1 MRITES
7 RLRRLIRSVI
17 KENLSDMHTNVVSKM
32 STIRTREDFL
42 EAVDN
47 FIKNDTKIIQNIRW
61 QNDGVKPEKYLVD
74 ITCPPT
80 ADGVDEYYGDPC
92 DFSVSRHAGEKTGSL
107 SYKFTSEDESV
118 SLSFGVECYI
128 TPGYL
133 SNDYDDEEPGEC
145 VCKLKEGP
153 SYNKWGLGD

>member
-32 STIRTREDFL
+32 STIRNEKDFL
-42 EAVDN
+42 KAVDN
-47 FIKNDTKIIQNIRW
+47 FIKNDTKIIKNIRW
-61 QNDGVKPEKYLVD
+61 QNDGIKPERDLMH

-80 ADGVDEYYGDPC
+80 TDGIDEHGQPC
-92 DFSVSRHAGEKTGSL
+92 DFSVSKHAGEKTGSL

-118 SLSFGVECYI
+118 ALSFGVECYI

-133 SNDYDDEEPGEC
+133 SSEYDDDEPGDC
-145 VCKLKEGP
+145 VCKLKAGP
-153 SYNKWGLGD
+153 SYSKWGLGD